1 MLVFA
6 DVAGLIGV
14 VELRKELLLLREV
27 ILRVVNQALQQ
38 RGDLLLPLV
47 LLLRSDRTKRGV

>member
-38 RGDLLLPLV
+38 RSDLLLPLV
-47 LLLRSDRTKRGV
+47 LLLRSGGTTGE

>member
-1 MLVFA
+1 VLVLA

-14 VELRKELLLLREV
+14 VELRKELLLLRKV

-47 LLLRSDRTKRGV
+47 LLLRSDRTM